1 MNAAVIINRTK
12 EEAES
17 YSGILIRELQ
27 KRGAAIRIFQNKDYV
42 REDLLGSDF
51 IITLGGDGT
60 ILHTAGMLRGGG
72 IPILGI
78 NTGHLGYLTELSR
91 REQIPKAVKALFSG
105 KFYRD
110 RRAMLFGELSRE
122 DGEGMG
128 RLSLNEILLSRS
140 RGVGMLHFRIYC
152 DGQMMYRY
160 SADGIIIASPTGS
173 TAYNLSAGGPIIS
186 PTAPVY
192 IMTPI
197 CAHSMNARAV
207 VMDDQRE
214 LEILVESENQLL
226 SFDGED
232 TTELRP
238 GDRIRIRKAREET
251 VLGKLREGSFLEIL
265 RDKMAGV

>member
-1 MNAAVIINRTK
+1 
-12 EEAES
+12 
-17 YSGILIRELQ
+17 
-27 KRGAAIRIFQNKDYV
+27 
-42 REDLLGSDF
+42 
-51 IITLGGDGT
+51 
-60 ILHTAGMLRGGG
+60 
-72 IPILGI
+72 
-78 NTGHLGYLTELSR
+78 
-91 REQIPKAVKALFSG
+91 
-105 KFYRD
+105 
-110 RRAMLFGELSRE
+110 
-122 DGEGMG
+122 
-128 RLSLNEILLSRS
+128 
-140 RGVGMLHFRIYC
+140 MLHFRIYC

-251 VLGKLREGSFLEIL
+251 VLVKLREGSFLEIL